1 LTACS
6 ADIPEDWPQA
16 KQPYHASVGTRHPRQ
31 GPSPKSRAELA
42 LAEVCSKLGYC
53 LPSDDQDE
61 IPADPPPDS
70 EAFVDAVLIAEG
82 RH

>member
-1 LTACS
+1 MRPWAR
-6 ADIPEDWPQA
+6 DILGRA
-16 KQPYHASVGTRHPRQ
+16 
-31 GPSPKSRAELA
+31 PSPKLRAELA

-53 LPSDDQDE
+53 IPSDDQDE
-61 IPADPPPDS
+61 ILADPPPDS